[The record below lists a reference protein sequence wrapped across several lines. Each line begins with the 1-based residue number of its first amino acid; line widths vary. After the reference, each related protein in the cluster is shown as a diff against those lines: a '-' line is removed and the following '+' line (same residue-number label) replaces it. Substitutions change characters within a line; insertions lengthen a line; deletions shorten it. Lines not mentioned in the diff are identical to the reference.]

1 MDKPSISKESRLK
14 FKKARDYIKE
24 RDIASARSEL
34 ISVELGSSFPLFHRL
49 LAACAFIDKDHDL
62 AASHIEQALALDT
75 DKQVLI
81 ADAIRVYQ
89 AKGDQSRASELC
101 NSFNL
106 DKSNSSSELLR
117 MATAMKAL
125 SRYSDAIAAL
135 EKALRLSPENTRVR
149 DQYGIMLAMT
159 DRSREALQ
167 QWTYS
172 LKFNPFDN
180 QARVCL
186 GRLYLHQNEYLKAI
200 ESFKEVLASED
211 GSNAGKKINLI
222 DAYIR
227 NSSFNEARSLLTTVE
242 GMETNPRFHYLW
254 GMLHFRSNDYL
265 LAFASL
271 SRCIALGL
279 ERNHEVIRQITWPAN
294 CASDEEIKNLIN
306 SVYPTLDSVFD
317 PFNMLTNSQ
326 KSFDAQADS
335 AELSIDQ

>member
-1 MDKPSISKESRLK
+1 MLSLVLLS
-14 FKKARDYIKE
+14 
-24 RDIASARSEL
+24 
-34 ISVELGSSFPLFHRL
+34 LFHRL

-159 DRSREALQ
+159 DRSRS
-167 QWTYS
+167 TPTMDV
-172 LKFNPFDN
+172 FP
-180 QARVCL
+180 
-186 GRLYLHQNEYLKAI
+186 
-200 ESFKEVLASED
+200 
-211 GSNAGKKINLI
+211 
-222 DAYIR
+222 
-227 NSSFNEARSLLTTVE
+227 
-242 GMETNPRFHYLW
+242 
-254 GMLHFRSNDYL
+254 
-265 LAFASL
+265 
-271 SRCIALGL
+271 
-279 ERNHEVIRQITWPAN
+279 QI
-294 CASDEEIKNLIN
+294 
-306 SVYPTLDSVFD
+306 
-317 PFNMLTNSQ
+317 
-326 KSFDAQADS
+326 
-335 AELSIDQ
+335 